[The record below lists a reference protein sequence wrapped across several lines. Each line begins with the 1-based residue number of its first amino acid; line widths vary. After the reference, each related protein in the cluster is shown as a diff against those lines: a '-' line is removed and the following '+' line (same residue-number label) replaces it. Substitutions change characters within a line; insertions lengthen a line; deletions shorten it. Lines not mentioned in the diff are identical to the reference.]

1 MGKKKEGGGAPG
13 WIVTFADLMSLLLT
27 FFVLLL
33 SFAEMDV
40 VKFKKAV
47 GSIRNAFGVQSNGQY
62 IDFVTSNN
70 PFQQDFAQG
79 AVQVEDYDFPQP
91 QLAPDFE
98 NFCELEQQRI
108 KRDEVELKTMG
119 VKITEALT
127 KSGLDEFVDLEI
139 NRGRLKMKMKF
150 SNFFNKGK
158 VKLDSDAKKVME
170 RVVDILDQQ
179 DLPSRMTF
187 THYSPGKLS
196 KAELKEWRLSSQ
208 RIIAMATEAKQADF
222 EMIKEVGVQSRK
234 PASRSQSS
242 DMWNRFDIILA
253 ISQEKTK

>member
-47 GSIRNAFGVQSNGQY
+47 GSIRNAFGVQSDGQY

-79 AVQVEDYDFPQP
+79 AVQIEDYDFPQP

-119 VKITEALT
+119 IKITEALA
-127 KSGLDEFVDLEI
+127 KNG
-139 NRGRLKMKMKF
+139 
-150 SNFFNKGK
+150 
-158 VKLDSDAKKVME
+158 SDAY
-170 RVVDILDQQ
+170 RILDGTNQNCAGG
-179 DLPSRMTF
+179 PT
-187 THYSPGKLS
+187 TWNTWLS
-196 KAELKEWRLSSQ
+196 CEE
-208 RIIAMATEAKQADF
+208 IAFGRVYEC
-222 EMIKEVGVQSRK
+222 
-234 PASRSQSS
+234 
-242 DMWNRFDIILA
+242 
-253 ISQEKTK
+253 

>member
-1 MGKKKEGGGAPG
+1 MGKKEPAGAPG

-47 GSIRNAFGVQSNGQY
+47 GSIRNAFGVQTNGQY
-62 IDFVTSNN
+62 IDMVTSNN

-79 AVQVEDYDFPQP
+79 SISVEDYDFPEP

-98 NFCELEQQRI
+98 NFCELEQARI

-119 VKITEALT
+119 MKMTDELREA
-127 KSGLDEFVDLEI
+127 GLDEFVKMDI
-139 NRGRLKMKMKF
+139 NKGMLKIKMKF
-150 SNFFNKGK
+150 SNFFNPGK
-158 VKLDSDAKKVME
+158 TKLDKDAQVVLDKVIE
-170 RVVDILDQQ
+170 TVDSQ
-179 DLPSRMTF
+179 DIQSRMIF

-196 KAELKEWRLSSQ
+196 KAEAKEWNLASQ
-208 RIIAMATEAKQADF
+208 RMISLAGAAKQSNY
-222 EMIKEVGVQSRK
+222 EMIKEVAVQNRA
-234 PASRSQSS
+234 PAAATS
-242 DMWNRFDIILA
+242 DDLWNRFDIVVTL
-253 ISQEKTK
+253 SKDRK